1 MKIIRVISISSFLF
15 ILCLFENYLNT
26 FISLDFGVYIFL
38 ISLLYIGTELF
49 NQNLV
54 IPIFLSGVLYDSF
67 FSTYYLGLYT
77 SIFLVVVVLSNFVVS
92 RYSRSNVIYAITI
105 SLCLLIYKIPI
116 IFEFDLNYWLIGYLT
131 SIFVNLLLFF
141 FFKRALRNNVYPKK
155 T

>member
-1 MKIIRVISISSFLF
+1 MRLIRLTSISTFLF
-15 ILCLFENYLNT
+15 ILCLVENYLNT
-26 FISLDFGVYIFL
+26 FISLDFGVYVFL

-54 IPIFLSGVLYDSF
+54 IPIFLTGILYDSF

-92 RYSRSNVIYAITI
+92 RFNRSNVIYITTI

-116 IFEFDLNYWLIGYLT
+116 ILEFDLDYWLIGYLT
-131 SIFVNLLLFF
+131 SILVNSLIFF
-141 FFKRALRNNVYPKK
+141 FLKRALRNNV
-155 T
+155 

>member
-1 MKIIRVISISSFLF
+1 MKVIRLISISIFLF
-15 ILCLFENYLNT
+15 LLCLFENYVNT

-54 IPIFLSGVLYDSF
+54 IPIFITGILYDSF

-77 SIFLVVVVLSNFVVS
+77 SIFLVVVVFSNFVVS
-92 RYSRSNVIYAITI
+92 RYSKSTVIYTTTI

-116 IFEFDLNYWLIGYLT
+116 ILEFDLDYWLTGYLT
-131 SIFVNLLLFF
+131 SIIVNSFIFF
-141 FFKRALRNNVYPKK
+141 SLKRALKINV
-155 T
+155 